1 MWADARTES
10 FFGTMRINWVVLFVF
25 YFRDDALFPV
35 WIWGWVCDEVNLR
48 TWIWVDKK
56 TMRLFQ
62 LLTSS
67 FRISLCK
74 WISILE
80 SENVLFGASF
90 QLRTPYGI
98 CTQPFEMIRRVD
110 FGNNVKWI
118 DWAGAWWLSH
128 RNSNYASELP
138 SEIRKSGVG
147 RVVKSKNFNKRSRSS
162 LAQKMNIFGL
172 AVIST
177 YSFEGD
183 LGFMFGMSIVSMFM
197 QSKCCQTLIK
207 PR

>member
-1 MWADARTES
+1 MWAKARTES

-35 WIWGWVCDEVNLR
+35 WIRGWVCDEVNLR
-48 TWIWVDKK
+48 TWIWVGKK

-74 WISILE
+74 WISRFSTIVGWA
-80 SENVLFGASF
+80 ENVLFWGASSDF

-98 CTQPFEMIRRVD
+98 CTQPFETIRRAD

-118 DWAGAWWLSH
+118 DWADAWWLSH
-128 RNSNYASELP
+128 RNSNYASERLP
-138 SEIRKSGVG
+138 EIRKSGVG
-147 RVVKSKNFNKRSRSS
+147 LVVKSKIFQQALQKLSRPENEHFWTR
-162 LAQKMNIFGL
+162 L
-172 AVIST
+172 
-177 YSFEGD
+177 
-183 LGFMFGMSIVSMFM
+183 
-197 QSKCCQTLIK
+197 
-207 PR
+207 